1 MLSIEIQP
9 SEFLCLYD
17 LLSLQQLQSGDQ
29 ILIGLRGRMRETLFS
44 LLKQKSNVQF
54 EKWEKQQMEK
64 ILNQDSQG

>member
-29 ILIGLRGRMRETLFS
+29 ILIGLRGRMREVLFS
-44 LLKQKSNVQF
+44 LLKQKSNLQF

-64 ILNQDSQG
+64 MLNQDNQD

>member
-9 SEFLCLYD
+9 NEFLCLYD

-44 LLKQKSNVQF
+44 LLKQKSNIQF

-64 ILNQDSQG
+64 ILNQDS